1 MWRAASVREAFWM
14 GQLVVAQSRH
24 WQRLTSA
31 SGLLAACGLPMR
43 PARWRAGTQ
52 RPPRGPALP
61 WPTRRRC
68 TAALKRTATQPD
80 AQVRAQ
86 QLGAGRAGAHG
97 RCCPA
102 REARWPATGAARGL
116 GPPPGRDPPAARRSP
131 PPPRGPTR
139 A

>member
-1 MWRAASVREAFWM
+1 MADKEALHASAPTPPDAER
-14 GQLVVAQSRH
+14 
-24 WQRLTSA
+24 
-31 SGLLAACGLPMR
+31 
-43 PARWRAGTQ
+43 
-52 RPPRGPALP
+52 RPPTTASADAIS
-61 WPTRRRC
+61 
-68 TAALKRTATQPD
+68 AALKRTATQPD